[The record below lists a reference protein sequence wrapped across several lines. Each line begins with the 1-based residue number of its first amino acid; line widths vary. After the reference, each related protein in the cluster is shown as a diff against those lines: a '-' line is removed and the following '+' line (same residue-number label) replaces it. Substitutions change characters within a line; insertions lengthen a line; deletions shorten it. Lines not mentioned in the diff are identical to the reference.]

1 MRSVATTIALLLFS
15 LPRVLTQGASDQDLY
30 DFSWITKWS
39 AIGDS
44 YAAGIGAGNS
54 YSIGSPSSAS
64 LDCSRYDGAYPNL
77 INLQLGTDPES
88 IDFMFSACSG
98 AVTSEVITQAKN
110 LTIDQQMITISSGG
124 NDAGLTDIINDCV
137 YTYKAALSG
146 DCTASLEKA
155 QSIMESDEFASKLDE
170 LLSIAKSKLAD
181 NGTM

>member
-1 MRSVATTIALLLFS
+1 MHFIATIALLVSS
-15 LPRVLTQGASDQDLY
+15 LPLGFTQDVNDQNLY

-98 AVTSEVITQAKN
+98 AVTSEVIKQAEN
-110 LTIDQQMITISSGG
+110 LTVDQQMITISSGG
-124 NDAGLTDIINDCV
+124 NDAGLSNIINDCV
-137 YTYKAALSG
+137 YTYKARFSG

-155 QSIMESDEFASKLDE
+155 QVIMESEEFASKLDE
-170 LLSIAKSKLAD
+170 LLGIAKSKLAD